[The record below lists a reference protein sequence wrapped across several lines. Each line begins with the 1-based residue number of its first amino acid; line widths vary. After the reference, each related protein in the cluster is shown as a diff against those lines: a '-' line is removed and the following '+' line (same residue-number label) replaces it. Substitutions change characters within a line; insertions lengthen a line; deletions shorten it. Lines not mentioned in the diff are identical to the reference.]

1 MVVFWGLGGGSEV
14 GWHVQ
19 ESRDESVGTIF
30 YVDCDGLNG
39 GFLMGL
45 GGETVEMGWVFD
57 GEVLVDGVRFA
68 LGNLGG

>member
-1 MVVFWGLGGGSEV
+1 
-14 GWHVQ
+14 VQ

-30 YVDCDGLNG
+30 YVDCDGLDG